1 MVAGFLFRQ
10 NGADLSSEE
19 FDSESSVLLSKRPTT
34 GPGKPGARRS
44 RSYSRSRGRGRGGCS
59 DSSASVTG
67 GKRTTFVTEA
77 GREAGERTQGGSI
90 KSTSSYDVSKIS
102 FQGKRALFEAG
113 KGTAANVGGRGGPG
127 RARNEPPAKFSQS
140 QRRPF
145 LGSLLVESAC

>member
-127 RARNEPPAKFSQS
+127 RARNEPPAMFSKF
-140 QRRPF
+140 RRGP
-145 LGSLLVESAC
+145 V